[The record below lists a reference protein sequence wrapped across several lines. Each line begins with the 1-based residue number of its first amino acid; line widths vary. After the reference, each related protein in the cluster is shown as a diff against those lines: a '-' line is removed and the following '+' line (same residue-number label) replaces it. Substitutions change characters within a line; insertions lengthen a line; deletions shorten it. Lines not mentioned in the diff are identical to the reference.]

1 MKVLITGGAGFIG
14 SNFVRFHL
22 ANSDDE
28 ITILDSLTYAGSRDT
43 ILDFVDDPRV
53 AFIEGDICDR
63 ETVAFAMKNH
73 QAVVHF
79 AAESHVDRS
88 IEVSER
94 FVTTNCVGTNTLCDL
109 ASDMEIERF
118 VHISTDE
125 TYGSLERG
133 SFTENDKLEPSSPY
147 SASKAASDLIA
158 LGHHVTHGVPVI
170 ITRSSNNYGPFQFP
184 EKLIPLFVTNLLDG
198 LQVPLYGDGANVRDW
213 IHVEDNC
220 AAIQQ
225 VLQTGEVGEIYNIG
239 AGNEISNFE
248 LTQILLALCE
258 RDESAIVNVD
268 DRPGHDFRYSID
280 SARVRNL
287 GWSPRI
293 DLEAGLV
300 TTVDWYRNNETW
312 WRPKKAAQT

>member
-43 ILDFVDDPRV
+43 VLDFVDDPRV

-88 IEVSER
+88 IEGSER

-225 VLQTGEVGEIYNIG
+225 VLQTGAVGEIYNIG

>member
-1 MKVLITGGAGFIG
+1 MKVLVTGGAGFIG

-63 ETVAFAMKNH
+63 ETVAFAMKH
-73 QAVVHF
+73 HRAVVHF

-88 IEVSER
+88 IEGSER

-198 LQVPLYGDGANVRDW
+198 LQVPLYGDGTNVRDW
-213 IHVEDNC
+213 IHVQDNC

-239 AGNEISNFE
+239 AGNEISNVE
-248 LTQILLALCE
+248 LTQILLSLCQ
-258 RDESAIVNVD
+258 RDESAVVNVD

-287 GWSPRI
+287 GWAPQI
-293 DLEAGLV
+293 DLEAGLAA
-300 TTVDWYRNNETW
+300 TVDWYRNNETW
-312 WRPKKAAQT
+312 WRSKKAAEL

>member
-88 IEVSER
+88 IEGSER

-220 AAIQQ
+220 SAIQQ

>member
-43 ILDFVDDPRV
+43 VQDFVDDPRV

-63 ETVAFAMKNH
+63 ETVAFAMKDH

-88 IEVSER
+88 IEGSER

-125 TYGSLERG
+125 TYGSLDRG

>member
-43 ILDFVDDPRV
+43 VLDFVDDPRV

-88 IEVSER
+88 IEGSER

-220 AAIQQ
+220 SAIQQ

>member
-43 ILDFVDDPRV
+43 VQDFVDDPRV

-63 ETVAFAMKNH
+63 ETVVFAMKDH

-88 IEVSER
+88 IEGSER

-125 TYGSLERG
+125 TYGSLDRG

-198 LQVPLYGDGANVRDW
+198 LQVPLYGEGANVRDW

-220 AAIQQ
+220 AAIHQ

-248 LTQILLALCE
+248 LTQMLLALCE

-300 TTVDWYRNNETW
+300 TTVDWYRNNEPW

>member
-1 MKVLITGGAGFIG
+1 TGGAGFIG

-63 ETVAFAMKNH
+63 ETVAFAMKH
-73 QAVVHF
+73 HRAVVHF

-88 IEVSER
+88 IEGSER

-198 LQVPLYGDGANVRDW
+198 LQVPLYGDGTNVRDW
-213 IHVEDNC
+213 IHVQDNC

-239 AGNEISNFE
+239 AGNEISNVE
-248 LTQILLALCE
+248 LTQILLSLCQ
-258 RDESAIVNVD
+258 RDESAVVNVD

-287 GWSPRI
+287 GWAPQI
-293 DLEAGLV
+293 DLEAGLAA
-300 TTVDWYRNNETW
+300 TVDWYRNNETW
-312 WRPKKAAQT
+312 WRSKKAAEL

>member
-43 ILDFVDDPRV
+43 VQDFVDDPRV

-63 ETVAFAMKNH
+63 ETVAFAMKDH

-88 IEVSER
+88 IEGSER

-125 TYGSLERG
+125 TYGSLDRG

-198 LQVPLYGDGANVRDW
+198 LQVPLYGEGANVRDW

-220 AAIQQ
+220 AAIYQ

-248 LTQILLALCE
+248 LTQMLLALCE

-300 TTVDWYRNNETW
+300 TTVDWYRNNEPW

>member
-220 AAIQQ
+220 SAIQQ

>member
-43 ILDFVDDPRV
+43 VQDFVDDPRV

-63 ETVAFAMKNH
+63 ETVAFAMKDH

-88 IEVSER
+88 IEGSER

-198 LQVPLYGDGANVRDW
+198 LQVPLYGEGANVRDW

-220 AAIQQ
+220 AAIHQ

-248 LTQILLALCE
+248 LTQMLLALCE

-300 TTVDWYRNNETW
+300 TTVDWYRNNEPW

>member
-88 IEVSER
+88 IEGSER

>member
-43 ILDFVDDPRV
+43 VQDFVDDPRV

-63 ETVAFAMKNH
+63 ETVAFAMKDH

-88 IEVSER
+88 IEGSER

-125 TYGSLERG
+125 TYGSLDRG

-198 LQVPLYGDGANVRDW
+198 LQVPLYGEGANVRDW

-220 AAIQQ
+220 AAIHQ

-248 LTQILLALCE
+248 LTQMLLALCE

-300 TTVDWYRNNETW
+300 TTVDWYRNNEPW

>member
-1 MKVLITGGAGFIG
+1 
-14 SNFVRFHL
+14 
-22 ANSDDE
+22 
-28 ITILDSLTYAGSRDT
+28 
-43 ILDFVDDPRV
+43 
-53 AFIEGDICDR
+53 EG
-63 ETVAFAMKNH
+63 
-73 QAVVHF
+73 
-79 AAESHVDRS
+79 
-88 IEVSER
+88 SER

-220 AAIQQ
+220 SAIQQ